1 MGWDMEE
8 RPINR
13 VEIDLNLMKSGDFL
27 SCMDTTGLGSIISY
41 GTGSYIAHSVMAIW
55 FEDGLYAVESTD
67 PVIRRTPMAEFLA
80 FHHDMVAWLP
90 IR

>member
-1 MGWDMEE
+1 MES

-13 VEIDLNLMKSGDFL
+13 IDFDINTMKSGDFI
-27 SCMDTTGLGSIISY
+27 SCMDATGLGSIISY
-41 GTGSYIAHSVMAIW
+41 GTGSFIAHSVMALW

-67 PVIRRTPMAEFLA
+67 PVIRRTPMAEFLG
-80 FHHDMVAWLP
+80 FHHDMVSYLP